1 MLVLSRKPNEEILI
15 GENIK
20 ITVLKVKGNT
30 VRIGIE
36 APQSVKVKRGELPA
50 DQPARQEIELTL
62 SFSPEQEVVTA
73 SANAEK
79 AAVLRFEKPASSQRR
94 NTRRLASSQA
104 ENSASTANPDGGAH
118 SAAPTP
124 GANRIKDI
132 LARLASGSGT
142 EDLSID

>member
-50 DQPARQEIELTL
+50 DQPARQEVELTL
-62 SFSPEQEVVTA
+62 SFSPEQEVVSA
-73 SANAEK
+73 SSAADQT
-79 AAVLRFEKPASSQRR
+79 AVLRFEKPATAPKRNARR
-94 NTRRLASSQA
+94 SVTSKSDSLTTPANSEASAYSG
-104 ENSASTANPDGGAH
+104 N
-118 SAAPTP
+118 PTP

-132 LARLASGSGT
+132 LARLATGIST
-142 EDLSID
+142 DDLSMD